1 MKDGTFKLKFSL
13 IFEWRDHR
21 LEFRNLK
28 KGPEENVLNENE
40 LKDIWS
46 PVIYFENTQK
56 PDTVEIKSNSNVR
69 IILSGNFSRS
79 SINNVEEFRAFK
91 GNENSLLWTEHLF
104 RIFEC
109 KFNLKMFPFD
119 VQVNSTTSIF
129 LLKCVHR
136 LAI

>member
-13 IFEWRDHR
+13 ILEWRDHR

-56 PDTVEIKSNSNVR
+56 PDTVVIKSNSNVR

-91 GNENSLLWTEHLF
+91 GNENSLLWTEQLF